1 MKTPLLLSTLL
12 ASLILLGSCGG
23 SSSEKDNTETASESE
38 IDSNIADGLSNNEA
52 VSDIKFDSTQIETAE
67 DAMEQYK
74 NTFNQYAESVKS
86 GTAEERAALKEKL
99 DKIMAYSKEK
109 WSTISFKAM
118 DELAKVKAQLD
129 LGNNVDVQKAKEAF
143 NKSFEE
149 FKNLPAVKEDAARMK
164 QEASDFMDNAKKE
177 LQKMKEDMN
186 SADNPQ

>member
-12 ASLILLGSCGG
+12 ASLIFLGSCGG

-74 NTFNQYAESVKS
+74 NTFNQYAESIKS
-86 GTAEERAALKEKL
+86 GTVEERAALKDKL

-109 WSTISFKAM
+109 WSSISFKAM

-149 FKNLPAVKEDAARMK
+149 FKNLPEVKEDAARMK

>member
-1 MKTPLLLSTLL
+1 MQN
-12 ASLILLGSCGG
+12 ASFVISLFISLLILMSCGG
-23 SSSEKDNTETASESE
+23 TSNENKGSETSNDTEESLNTNSETAGEPNA
-38 IDSNIADGLSNNEA
+38 IGT
-52 VSDIKFDSTQIETAE
+52 FDSTQIKTAE

-74 NTFNQYAESVKS
+74 ITFNQYAESVKN

-149 FKNLPAVKEDAARMK
+149 FKNLPEVKEDAARMK
-164 QEASDFMDNAKKE
+164 QEATDFLNKAKEEINTMNKE
-177 LQKMKEDMN
+177 MN
-186 SADNPQ
+186 SN

>member
-1 MKTPLLLSTLL
+1 
-12 ASLILLGSCGG
+12 
-23 SSSEKDNTETASESE
+23 
-38 IDSNIADGLSNNEA
+38 
-52 VSDIKFDSTQIETAE
+52 
-67 DAMEQYK
+67 
-74 NTFNQYAESVKS
+74 
-86 GTAEERAALKEKL
+86 
-99 DKIMAYSKEK
+99 
-109 WSTISFKAM
+109 M